1 MPHLFSF
8 LVRFVFE
15 HNKSII
21 MAKIKEPKVEQ
32 PSIEEQREYVSLR
45 DNDATIVNIVGTKKK
60 YKIRWAKKGQ
70 ISKLS
75 RLLVR
80 KSSTDEKD
88 NGQDSPLDAIID
100 DTKLT
105 CKVAA
110 IYILD
115 GYWKLKFRYWFLWRW
130 FYYIKQYDDIQLQ
143 PILDEGKKKV
153 PLIQFLSAT
162 ISLTEAKATLMNMRT
177 EEAERILREL
187 AMEKEGETE
196 SQGNG

>member
-1 MPHLFSF
+1 
-8 LVRFVFE
+8 
-15 HNKSII
+15 

-88 NGQDSPLDAIID
+88 NGQDSALDAITD

-110 IYILD
+110 IFILE
-115 GYWKLKFRYWFLWRW
+115 GY
-130 FYYIKQYDDIQLQ
+130 
-143 PILDEGKKKV
+143 
-153 PLIQFLSAT
+153 
-162 ISLTEAKATLMNMRT
+162 
-177 EEAERILREL
+177 
-187 AMEKEGETE
+187 
-196 SQGNG
+196 

>member
-1 MPHLFSF
+1 
-8 LVRFVFE
+8 
-15 HNKSII
+15 

-45 DNDATIVNIVGTKKK
+45 DNDATIVNIAGTKKK

-177 EEAERILREL
+177 EEVERILREL

>member
-1 MPHLFSF
+1 
-8 LVRFVFE
+8 
-15 HNKSII
+15 

-162 ISLTEAKATLMNMRT
+162 ISLTEVRGTLMNMRT

-187 AMEKEGETE
+187 AMEKEEATE